1 MFLAAIG
8 LFGILFGVGAS
19 EVRRFENAAA
29 RDISSRLAG
38 GHKTVKV
45 RTKLDPF
52 QALGGRIKSAT
63 ISASQFSTDGL
74 PLFTEPER
82 SKRGRLDEL
91 KIHLSDFELSGLK
104 VAKLEARIPNCRFD
118 WALAQR
124 RGAIRLTQSGIGA
137 GSVEVSQAG
146 LSEFMKVRHP
156 TIRNVQMELTSG
168 RIHLKGTGRFMTF
181 EADVEITSRLESPD
195 GYTLH
200 LSDAEIVVNGQAANP
215 IAKQTILKLL
225 NPVLDLNRHLKLFGA
240 LKFDQVEILPDHI
253 RASGIA
259 HIPDH
264 PMGTWMGRIGLF
276 MP

>member
-1 MFLAAIG
+1 LFLAAIG

-29 RDISSRLAG
+29 RDISGRLAG
-38 GHKTVKV
+38 EHKTVKV
-45 RTKLDPF
+45 RTKIDPL

-91 KIHLSDFELSGLK
+91 KIQLSDFELSGLR
-104 VAKLEARIPNCRFD
+104 VAKLEARIPDCRFD
-118 WALAQR
+118 WGLAQR
-124 RGAIRLTQSGIGA
+124 KGAIRLTQSGIGT
-137 GSVEVSQAG
+137 GSVEVSRAG
-146 LSEFMKVRHP
+146 LLEFMKVRHP
-156 TIRNVQMELTSG
+156 TIRNVRMELAPG
-168 RIHLKGTGRFMTF
+168 RFHLTGTGRFMTF

-200 LSDAEIVVNGQAANP
+200 LTDAEILVNGQAANP
-215 IAKQTILKLL
+215 IAKQTILKIL
-225 NPVLDLNRHLKLFGA
+225 NPVLDLNQHLKLFGA
-240 LKFDQVEILPDHI
+240 LKFDQVEILPDRI
-253 RASGIA
+253 RASGVA
-259 HIPDH
+259 HIPEH

-276 MP
+276 LP